1 MTTTICTD
9 AQAERD
15 LPELLTVRQTAQ
27 LANVSEKTV
36 YRMIADEQL
45 KAVRI
50 RNTWRVNRDSL
61 REQFGL

>member
-36 YRMIADEQL
+36 YRMIADRQL

-61 REQFGL
+61 LEQFGL

>member
-1 MTTTICTD
+1 MTSATIS
-9 AQAERD
+9 AQTERD

>member
-1 MTTTICTD
+1 MTSTTTITT
-9 AQAERD
+9 QTERN
-15 LPELLTVRQTAQ
+15 LPELLNVHQA
-27 LANVSEKTV
+27 AHVGNVSEKTI

>member
-1 MTTTICTD
+1 MTSATIT
-9 AQAERD
+9 AQTERD

>member
-1 MTTTICTD
+1 MTMTICTD

-15 LPELLTVRQTAQ
+15 LPELLNVHQA
-27 LANVSEKTV
+27 AHVGNVSEKTI
-36 YRMIADEQL
+36 YRMIADKQL

>member
-1 MTTTICTD
+1 MTPATIT
-9 AQAERD
+9 AQTERD